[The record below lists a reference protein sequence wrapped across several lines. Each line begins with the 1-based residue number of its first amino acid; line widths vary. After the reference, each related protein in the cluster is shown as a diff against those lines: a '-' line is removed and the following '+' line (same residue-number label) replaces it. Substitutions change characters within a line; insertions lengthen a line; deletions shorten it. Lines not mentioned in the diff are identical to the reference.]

1 MHIDFG
7 GIINPLTQIPSN
19 GEKNMRVT
27 PTRHR
32 LFPTIRN
39 LGLVFF
45 VLWLL
50 GFSGPFQPE
59 RTSWTTTPVFTAFAD
74 DEAFDEEV
82 QKGRDLLRQGK
93 FEDALKSFRRAN
105 EMRGKKSAECFY
117 GMAQAYDGLEA
128 HKNVI
133 ESCDKVIELSVSD
146 PQLQAQAYNL
156 KGLALRSQ
164 SQGRDQKKLRDAEA
178 AFRQGLITNAGMIV
192 QHFNLGIVLM
202 QQKRDSDGT
211 AELQKYLE
219 MEPDGAYTEMAQKLI
234 DNPRRA
240 REPYAPDFALTTSE
254 GEYLTLEDLLGKVVV
269 LDFWGTWCPPCVE
282 SVPSL
287 RSLHKRY
294 ANEPSFVMI
303 GISSDSEEETWR
315 EFTVSNKML
324 WPQYLD
330 RDRRIQRAFGVR
342 AFPTYIVIDHEGI
355 MRFRASGTSW
365 ERSAHLNDAIRK
377 QMKIVANTT
386 ARN

>member
-1 MHIDFG
+1 
-7 GIINPLTQIPSN
+7 
-19 GEKNMRVT
+19 MRVT

-32 LFPTIRN
+32 LPPIRS

-50 GFSGPFQPE
+50 GFSGLFQPE
-59 RTSWTTTPVFTAFAD
+59 RTSWTTTAVFAD

-82 QKGRDLLRQGK
+82 QKGLDLLRQGK

-117 GMAQAYDGLEA
+117 GMARAYNGLEA

-178 AFRQGLITNAGMIV
+178 AFRQGLITNAGMTV
-192 QHFNLGIVLM
+192 QHFNLGVVLM
-202 QQKRDSDGT
+202 QQKRDSEGT

-234 DNPRRA
+234 ENPRRA

-254 GEYLTLEDLLGKVVV
+254 GEYLTSEDLLGKVVV

-287 RSLHKRY
+287 RGLHKRY

-315 EFTVSNKML
+315 EFTESNKML

-377 QMKIVANTT
+377 QMKIVAKT
-386 ARN
+386 AALK